1 MQNFELRVTESD
13 LNLRTITYTA
23 GSGLKQ
29 RNAKSNG
36 ISLEGNVYSVKTLIS
51 RDPNLQRIF

>member
-13 LNLRTITYTA
+13 LNLRTITYAA

-51 RDPNLQRIF
+51 RDPNL